1 MASTFE
7 ELLTR
12 ELNPDQLA
20 AVTHDTGPLL
30 VLAGAGSGKT
40 RVLAYRLAYLLRT
53 GKCRP
58 YQVLAVTFT
67 NKAAE
72 EMRSRIAGLV
82 GPDAD
87 SVLIGTFHRACAMF
101 LRKYGEEIDVYRGFE
116 ILDDHGSLILI
127 KRVMRNLDIDPKKQ
141 DPRSFQNAISGAKAA
156 LHTPEQLEAQAF
168 DRWTQKVAAVY
179 ERYQRGLSNA
189 KALDFDDLIMQAVLL
204 LENKGGAFDELT
216 SRFKYIL
223 VDEYQDINYAQ
234 YRFVSILAAKW
245 GNLAVVGDDDQAIYG
260 FRGADSSF
268 ILNFKEDFPNAS
280 IVKLERNYRSSG
292 NILKCANQVV
302 KCNDSRRGKVLWTD
316 SEDGEPISHYMATN
330 EEDEAHFCASTIQG
344 FFDAG
349 LVKYADC
356 AVLYRTNSQS
366 RSFEEVFSLREIPHQ
381 IIGGM
386 RFYERKEVKDII
398 SYLQVINNPWSG
410 VALERIINNPTRGI
424 GPRSYEHL
432 VQVLTEMNMNIIE
445 LSESKEGLANLDKF
459 RGKLEPFLL
468 MMRGFHEMRE
478 QIPVYALTVKVLE
491 ESDYIRR
498 LKEADSIEAESRLE
512 NIQELLG
519 AIKRYDET
527 YPTEG
532 LLVFLEQV
540 ALISDID
547 RLEMGDDTVK
557 LMTCHSA
564 KGLEFD
570 MVFLT
575 GLEEGLLPHSR
586 SIQDARQLE
595 EERRLCYVALTR
607 AKKRLFL
614 TWSLRRLR
622 GGGFTDAMPSRFL
635 REMPPEV
642 LFFESGNPDDIF
654 GHLASTVK
662 QRSGRVEKVGRWIT
676 SWGDVDSRPKK
687 TGVESQ
693 PSAFRKGDV
702 VTHDKW
708 GRGEVHDVRDVG
720 GDHFI
725 TVRFDDFG
733 SRLLSENKA
742 NLKKIDM

>member
-1 MASTFE
+1 
-7 ELLTR
+7 
-12 ELNPDQLA
+12 
-20 AVTHDTGPLL
+20 
-30 VLAGAGSGKT
+30 
-40 RVLAYRLAYLLRT
+40 
-53 GKCRP
+53 
-58 YQVLAVTFT
+58 
-67 NKAAE
+67 
-72 EMRSRIAGLV
+72 
-82 GPDAD
+82 
-87 SVLIGTFHRACAMF
+87 
-101 LRKYGEEIDVYRGFE
+101 
-116 ILDDHGSLILI
+116 
-127 KRVMRNLDIDPKKQ
+127 
-141 DPRSFQNAISGAKAA
+141 
-156 LHTPEQLEAQAF
+156 
-168 DRWTQKVAAVY
+168 
-179 ERYQRGLSNA
+179 
-189 KALDFDDLIMQAVLL
+189 
-204 LENKGGAFDELT
+204 
-216 SRFKYIL
+216 
-223 VDEYQDINYAQ
+223 
-234 YRFVSILAAKW
+234 
-245 GNLAVVGDDDQAIYG
+245 
-260 FRGADSSF
+260 
-268 ILNFKEDFPNAS
+268 
-280 IVKLERNYRSSG
+280 
-292 NILKCANQVV
+292 
-302 KCNDSRRGKVLWTD
+302 
-316 SEDGEPISHYMATN
+316 
-330 EEDEAHFCASTIQG
+330 
-344 FFDAG
+344 
-349 LVKYADC
+349 
-356 AVLYRTNSQS
+356 
-366 RSFEEVFSLREIPHQ
+366 
-381 IIGGM
+381 
-386 RFYERKEVKDII
+386 
-398 SYLQVINNPWSG
+398 
-410 VALERIINNPTRGI
+410 
-424 GPRSYEHL
+424 
-432 VQVLTEMNMNIIE
+432 
-445 LSESKEGLANLDKF
+445 
-459 RGKLEPFLL
+459 
-468 MMRGFHEMRE
+468 
-478 QIPVYALTVKVLE
+478 LTVKVLE